1 MIIYLDK
8 NKKPNI
14 VCDGDNVLTDI
25 LEGENIIIERDLA
38 HKTITISSD
47 AKSDTINSIKAGNN
61 IKVEHS
67 KDNKTITI
75 SSDSKKD
82 IMDSIKAGDNIT
94 IDYDQDNKTVTINS
108 NAKGEIINS
117 IKAGDNIVIDKD
129 SSGNVTISA
138 LVDILEKNPTNPKPG
153 YMWILNSDTKNPS
166 GDSGES
172 GGNTGGEN
180 SGDSENNGENTYI
193 TKGNFAI
200 FDEAG
205 NFYYSNN
212 KGVSWQKRGQMECDD
227 GANPSFIT
235 PSNNILVASSI
246 NSLRYSTDNGYTWNY
261 CTQPVYS
268 CVRNIKNING
278 KFYACCGSSS
288 FNQIEPAIL
297 LVSDDGIT
305 WKSLLKKYEN
315 STFSFRSIKLI
326 NNMYFLFAKAS
337 EGGATTLLSS
347 SNGTSWTECTCNS
360 GACFPDV
367 FYNGEYFI
375 IFSDTST
382 GIEISSDG
390 RTWSYMSGCSSP
402 PGNATTHYI
411 TYILEANGKYY
422 MEKCKKLYTST
433 DLLHWDYYAD
443 AANGEYYL
451 PVYYNGIFYCF
462 DYNGTFYSSTNLLD
476 WNHVSAIPLTDSIS
490 ISFFTVL

>member
-1 MIIYLDK
+1 M
-8 NKKPNI
+8 
-14 VCDGDNVLTDI
+14 CDGDNVLTDI
-25 LEGENIIIERDLA
+25 LEGENIIIERDLV

-172 GGNTGGEN
+172 GENTGEEN

-205 NFYYSNN
+205 NFYYSDN

-227 GANPSFIT
+227 GANHLLP
-235 PSNNILVASSI
+235 LV
-246 NSLRYSTDNGYTWNY
+246 
-261 CTQPVYS
+261 
-268 CVRNIKNING
+268 
-278 KFYACCGSSS
+278 
-288 FNQIEPAIL
+288 
-297 LVSDDGIT
+297 
-305 WKSLLKKYEN
+305 
-315 STFSFRSIKLI
+315 
-326 NNMYFLFAKAS
+326 
-337 EGGATTLLSS
+337 
-347 SNGTSWTECTCNS
+347 
-360 GACFPDV
+360 
-367 FYNGEYFI
+367 I
-375 IFSDTST
+375 I
-382 GIEISSDG
+382 
-390 RTWSYMSGCSSP
+390 Y
-402 PGNATTHYI
+402 
-411 TYILEANGKYY
+411 L
-422 MEKCKKLYTST
+422 
-433 DLLHWDYYAD
+433 
-443 AANGEYYL
+443 L
-451 PVYYNGIFYCF
+451 PVQ
-462 DYNGTFYSSTNLLD
+462 
-476 WNHVSAIPLTDSIS
+476 
-490 ISFFTVL
+490 